1 MLTFKLRRRAM
12 PMPRSDKYH
21 GYVNHLAVLDDGKTV
36 KILGGE
42 GLKLFVKDLDGNV
55 QECYHSNIQLIWNR

>member
-1 MLTFKLRRRAM
+1 MSNTNFNNF
-12 PMPRSDKYH
+12 H
-21 GYVNHLAVLDDGKTV
+21 GYVNHLAVLTSGKTV

-55 QECYHSNIQLIWNR
+55 QECYHSNIQMIWNK

>member
-1 MLTFKLRRRAM
+1 M
-12 PMPRSDKYH
+12 PQLRSDKFH
-21 GYVNHLAVLDDGKTV
+21 GYVNHLAILDDGKTV

>member
-1 MLTFKLRRRAM
+1 MFKPRRKAM
-12 PMPRSDKYH
+12 PQLRTEKFH
-21 GYVNHLAVLDDGKTV
+21 GYVNHLAMLDSGKTV

-55 QECYHSNIQLIWNR
+55 QECYHSNIRLIWDK

>member
-1 MLTFKLRRRAM
+1 M
-12 PMPRSDKYH
+12 PMPRSEKYH
-21 GYVNHLAVLDDGKTV
+21 GYVNHLAIIEDGDDRKTV

-55 QECYHSNIQLIWNR
+55 QECYHSNIRLIWDK

>member
-1 MLTFKLRRRAM
+1 MPQLRSNTF
-12 PMPRSDKYH
+12 H
-21 GYVNHLAVLDDGKTV
+21 GYVNSLAVLDSGKTV

-55 QECYHSNIQLIWNR
+55 QECYHSNIQMIWNK

>member
-1 MLTFKLRRRAM
+1 M
-12 PMPRSDKYH
+12 PQIKTDKFH
-21 GYVNHLAVLDDGKTV
+21 GYVNNLAVLDSGKTV

-55 QECYHSNIQLIWNR
+55 KECYHSNIQLIWNR

>member
-1 MLTFKLRRRAM
+1 MSAT
-12 PMPRSDKYH
+12 RSDTFH
-21 GYVNHLAVLDDGKTV
+21 GYVNHLAVLDGGKTV

-55 QECYHSNIQLIWNR
+55 QECYHSNIQMIWNK

>member
-1 MLTFKLRRRAM
+1 MFKPRRRAM
-12 PMPRSDKYH
+12 PMPRSEKFH
-21 GYVNHLAVLDDGKTV
+21 GYVNHLATLDSGKTV

-55 QECYHSNIQLIWNR
+55 QECYHSNIRLIWDK

>member
-1 MLTFKLRRRAM
+1 MSATLSDTF
-12 PMPRSDKYH
+12 H
-21 GYVNHLAVLDDGKTV
+21 GYVNHLAVLTSGKTV

-55 QECYHSNIQLIWNR
+55 QECYHSNIQMIWNK

>member
-1 MLTFKLRRRAM
+1 M
-12 PMPRSDKYH
+12 PQLRSDTFH
-21 GYVNHLAVLDDGKTV
+21 GYVNSLAVLDSGKTV

-55 QECYHSNIQLIWNR
+55 QECYHSNIQMIWNK

>member
-1 MLTFKLRRRAM
+1 M
-12 PMPRSDKYH
+12 PQLLSDKYH
-21 GYVNHLAVLDDGKTV
+21 GYVNHLAVLDNGKTV

-55 QECYHSNIQLIWNR
+55 QECYHSNIQMIWNK

>member
-1 MLTFKLRRRAM
+1 MLTFNRRKTMPQLR
-12 PMPRSDKYH
+12 SEKFH
-21 GYVNHLAVLDDGKTV
+21 GYVNHLAMLDTGKTV

-55 QECYHSNIQLIWNR
+55 QECYHSNIRLIWDK

>member
-1 MLTFKLRRRAM
+1 M
-12 PMPRSDKYH
+12 PQPRTDKYH
-21 GYVNHLAVLDDGKTV
+21 GYVNHLAIIEDGTDRKTV

-55 QECYHSNIQLIWNR
+55 QECYHNNIRLIWDK